1 MGIDRDGRW
10 FYRGSEIRRP
20 RLVRLFAGILR
31 READG
36 SFVLVTPA
44 ECWRIAVED
53 VPFVAVDF
61 TLHDPGP
68 DQFLEF
74 VTNVGDRAV
83 AGPEHPLRMAP
94 FGDAAAPYLPVR
106 EGLDARVDRKSFY
119 RLAEMGEELPPA
131 EGGAFGVRSRGQFFP
146 LDRVAE

>member
-1 MGIDRDGRW
+1 MRIDRDGRW

-20 RLVRLFAGILR
+20 GLVRLFAGILR

-36 SFVLVTPA
+36 GFVLVTPV
-44 ECWRIAVED
+44 ECWRITVED

-61 TLHDPGP
+61 TRHDPGP
-68 DQFLEF
+68 DQRLEF

-83 AGPEHPLRMAP
+83 AGSGHPLRMAP
-94 FGDAAAPYLPVR
+94 FGAAAAPYLR
-106 EGLDARVDRKSFY
+106 IRHGLEARVDRKSFY
-119 RLAEMGEELPPA
+119 RLVELGEEQA
-131 EGGAFGVRSRGQFFP
+131 QAFGVRSAGQFFA